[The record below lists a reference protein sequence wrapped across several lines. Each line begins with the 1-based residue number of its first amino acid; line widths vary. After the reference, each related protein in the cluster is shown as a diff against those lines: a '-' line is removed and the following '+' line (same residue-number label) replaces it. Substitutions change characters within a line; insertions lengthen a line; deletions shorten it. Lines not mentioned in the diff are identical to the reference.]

1 MAVIAFIGLGQM
13 GSPMA
18 SNLLKQ
24 GHQLSVFDVNPDAVQ
39 RLVDKGAQPAS
50 SPAQATIGAEFV
62 ITMLPNGDL
71 VRSVLFGEQGVC
83 ETLSR
88 EALVIDMSTIHP
100 LQTDKLIADMQ
111 SKGFSMMDVP
121 VGRTSDNAITGTLLL
136 LAGGTA
142 EQVERAT
149 PVLMAMGN
157 ELVNTGGPGMGIRV
171 KLINNYMSIALNA
184 LSAEAAV
191 LCEALGL
198 SFDVALKVMSGTA
211 AGKGHFTTTWPNK
224 VMKGDLS
231 PAFMIDLAHKDLGIA
246 LDVANQLHVPMPL
259 GAASREVYN
268 LAARRP
274 ALILMDEL
282 AHSNAPGSRH
292 PKRWQDIEELLE
304 AGIDVFTTVNVQHLE
319 SLNDV
324 VSGVT
329 GIQVR
334 ETVPDPFFDA
344 ADEVVLVDLPPDDLR
359 QRLNEGKVYIAGQ
372 AERAIEHF
380 FRKGN
385 LIALRELA
393 LRRTADR
400 VDDQMRA

>member
-39 RLVDKGAQPAS
+39 CLVEKGAQSAS
-50 SPAQATIGAEFV
+50 SPAQAANGAEFV

-71 VRSVLFGEQGVC
+71 VRSVLFAEQGVC
-83 ETLSR
+83 ESLSPQ
-88 EALVIDMSTIHP
+88 ALVIDMSTIHP
-100 LQTDKLIADMQ
+100 LQTDKLISDMEA
-111 SKGFSMMDVP
+111 KGFSMMDCP
-121 VGRTSDNAITGTLLL
+121 VGRTSDHAIAGTLLL

-149 PVLMAMGN
+149 PILMAMGN
-157 ELVNTGGPGMGIRV
+157 ELINAGGPGMGIRV

-198 SFDVALKVMSGTA
+198 SFDVALKVMSGTP
-211 AGKGHFTTTWPNK
+211 AGKGHFTTSWPNK
-224 VMKGDLS
+224 VLKGDLS

-268 LAARRP
+268 QARAAGRGREDWT
-274 ALILMDEL
+274 AILE
-282 AHSNAPGSRH
+282 
-292 PKRWQDIEELLE
+292 
-304 AGIDVFTTVNVQHLE
+304 
-319 SLNDV
+319 
-324 VSGVT
+324 
-329 GIQVR
+329 QVR
-334 ETVPDPFFDA
+334 A
-344 ADEVVLVDLPPDDLR
+344 SAG
-359 QRLNEGKVYIAGQ
+359 LNK
-372 AERAIEHF
+372 HTD
-380 FRKGN
+380 K
-385 LIALRELA
+385 
-393 LRRTADR
+393 
-400 VDDQMRA
+400 